1 MAQIPNAFAGGGN
14 ASLTVPV
21 NLRGTGT
28 NPIFGAGTTGDTN
41 NRVELDADGGIRWGS
56 GAAPPDTLLSRT
68 GVTTLSVGPGMT
80 LNVPLL
86 TITSGFCD
94 VSTVGKGFAAA
105 EGTNAKQN
113 GGVVLAAGTNTV
125 ANTSVTA
132 NSRIFVTSQV
142 AGGTVGGENVS
153 ARTAGTSFTITST
166 NAADTS
172 TVAYEI
178 FEPG

>member
-21 NLRGTGT
+21 TLASTAANT
-28 NPIFGAGTTGDTN
+28 IFGAETTGDTN
-41 NRVELDADGGIRWGS
+41 PRVELDADGGIRFGS
-56 GAAPPDTLLSRT
+56 GGGASDVRIFRSGAGLLN
-68 GVTTLSVGPGMT
+68 LGPGNQ

-86 TITSGFCD
+86 AITSGFCD
-94 VSTVGKGFAAA
+94 VTAIGKGYSTA
-105 EGTNAKQN
+105 EGSNAKQN

-132 NSRIFVTSQV
+132 TSRIFVTGQV

-178 FEPG
+178 FEVG

>member
-14 ASLTVPV
+14 ASLTPPV
-21 NLRGTGT
+21 NLRSTAS
-28 NPIFGAGTTGDTN
+28 NPVFGAGTTGDTN
-41 NRVELDADGGIRWGS
+41 NRVELDADGAIRFGS
-56 GAAPPDTLLSRT
+56 GAGAVDTVINRGGAGIVAFPSAQ
-68 GVTTLSVGPGMT
+68 GV
-80 LNVPLL
+80 NV
-86 TITSGFCD
+86 SGFVD
-94 VSTVGKGFAAA
+94 VITAGKGVAVA

-132 NSRIFVTSQV
+132 NSRIFVTSQ
-142 AGGTVGGENVS
+142 ATGGTVGGENVS

-172 TVAYEI
+172 TVAYEM